1 MYPFLCVGVADDCK
15 TRGKY
20 TFCTA
25 RLLHYKTRGKQA
37 EPPNSTI
44 FCEEKGIVNF
54 LLFLNSV
61 GIEKHYKTRMNHTF
75 CVFADFHAFVTPAE
89 KKVVLHRWTLL
100 LEKMC
105 VIWIACLTKM
115 CEQWPKMLQK

>member
-44 FCEEKGIVNF
+44 FCEENGIVNF

-89 KKVVLHRWTLL
+89 KNCCFASLDTFTRENVCYLDCMFDKNV
-100 LEKMC
+100 
-105 VIWIACLTKM
+105 
-115 CEQWPKMLQK
+115 